1 MTLDLPRRRRRAIS
15 LAPLIDVVF
24 ILLLFFILTTNFTR
38 WRELPVALPAQAEA
52 LDLPEVRVLQL
63 AADGVLRHEQ
73 RAFAADDAT
82 ALRAFVAE
90 APDAAYVIDA
100 TGVRTQRLVDWLDRL
115 QAAGATRLSLHDAPP

>member
-38 WRELPVALPAQAEA
+38 WRELPVAMPAQAEA
-52 LDLPEVRVLQL
+52 LDPPELRVLRL

-73 RAFAADDAT
+73 RAFNDNDAA